1 MEISSILVCKLISQ
15 ILMKRS
21 LMKKSILIVV
31 FLLSFVFS
39 HAQEKKDSLY
49 YKIEEFSDKRK
60 FTKFLHR
67 FIFRRE
73 ADSASVKTRTEK
85 QAQETYNGKYIRKIS
100 IETIDPFGYDSKYK
114 KEKSRWYDWF
124 ANHLHCNTRISTV
137 QNYLLFKEGEEYNA
151 QKLYESER
159 LLREMPFVNRVNI
172 SVSDHTSAGDSIDV
186 VVKVLDSWS
195 LKPRLSY
202 SGSKI
207 GLGVTE
213 ENVLGLGHELSLLYR
228 NDSKE
233 KQDYV
238 MGSYTAYNLYGT
250 YINAQVLAER
260 DFFRNELINFNVK
273 RDFFSP
279 LTKWAGGFTFE
290 YFMRNVV
297 LPVEMDTAFPEVQI
311 KVYRQDLWGGYQIP
325 VSSHPSERNSSNIA
339 LIGRFQNYQYK
350 DNPEIDQYQY
360 FSSYSSFLMSAGFT
374 QRKFSV
380 EKNIFQYDLPE
391 DIAYGTSANF
401 TAGFLSRSEK
411 AIPYAGISASYG
423 SFIKI
428 GYFSVKAQ
436 FGRFFNEDSQNRE
449 SFRFDGM
456 YFTNLM
462 DWKFAK
468 ARHFFSPTL
477 ALGNPQHN
485 FSYKDRINLSSSDEF
500 PVYNGDYIG
509 TKKLVLRY
517 QLQLFVNKTWK
528 NFHFSP
534 YITGAV
540 GWLGLPDDKLLKTNA
555 NTKVGIGVLINN
567 PYLVFNRIQVS
578 FTYYPRVPFDN
589 NSVFD
594 FNSNRNNLLP
604 MNNFGTD
611 IPHFVNFGY

>member
-1 MEISSILVCKLISQ
+1 MHKNIFALL
-15 ILMKRS
+15 L
-21 LMKKSILIVV
+21 
-31 FLLSFVFS
+31 FLCCISFVP
-39 HAQEKKDSLY
+39 AQEKEKKDSIY
-49 YKIEEFSDKRK
+49 YRIEEFSDKRK
-60 FTKFLHR
+60 FTKFIHR

-85 QAQETYNGKYIRKIS
+85 QTQESYDGKHIRNIK
-100 IETIDPFGYDSKYK
+100 IETIDPFGYSSKDK
-114 KEKSRWYDWF
+114 KEKVRWYDWF
-124 ANHLHCNTRISTV
+124 TNHLHSNTRISTV
-137 QNYLLFKEGEEYNA
+137 NNYLLFKKGEEYNA

-159 LLREMPFVNRVNI
+159 LLREMRFINRVNI
-172 SVSDHTSAGDSIDV
+172 SVADSTSTRDSIDI

-195 LKPRLSY
+195 LKPRGNY

-213 ENVLGLGHELSLLYR
+213 ENFLGLGHKADFLYR

-233 KQDYV
+233 KQDYLL
-238 MGSYTAYNLYGT
+238 GSYTAYNLFGS
-250 YINAQVLAER
+250 YINAQVLGER
-260 DFFRNELINFNVK
+260 DFFKNERINLNVT
-273 RDFFSP
+273 RSFFSP

-290 YFMRNVV
+290 YFMRNVA
-297 LPVEMDTAFPEVQI
+297 LPMVDRSAFPEVQI
-311 KVYRQDLWGGYQIP
+311 KVYSQDLWGGYQIP
-325 VSSHPSERNSSNIA
+325 VSANPEEKISSNIA
-339 LIGRFQNYQYK
+339 FIGRFQNYQYK
-350 DNPEIDQYQY
+350 DSPGIDQFDY
-360 FSSYSSFLMSAGFT
+360 FQSYNSFLASVGFI

-380 EKNIFQYDLPE
+380 EKNIFQYELPE
-391 DIAYGTSANF
+391 DISYGNSFSF
-401 TAGFLSRSEK
+401 TGGLLSRSNEVM
-411 AIPYAGISASYG
+411 PYAGVSAAYG
-423 SFIKI
+423 DFTKI
-428 GYFSVKAQ
+428 GYFNVKAQ
-436 FGRFFNEDSQNRE
+436 FGRFFNEDTQNRE
-449 SFRFDGM
+449 SFRLDGT

-468 ARHFFSPTL
+468 VRHFFSPTL

-485 FSYKDRINLSSSDEF
+485 YSYKDRINISGSDEF

-534 YITGAV
+534 YLTTAV
-540 GWLGLPDDKLLKTNA
+540 GWLAMPDDQLLKTNA
-555 NTKVGIGVLINN
+555 NTKIGLGVLINN
-567 PYLVFNRIQVS
+567 PYLVFNRIQIS

-604 MNNFGTD
+604 LNSFGAD
-611 IPHFVNFGY
+611 IPHFVNFGN

>member
-1 MEISSILVCKLISQ
+1 MN
-15 ILMKRS
+15 
-21 LMKKSILIVV
+21 KSILSLFF
-31 FLLSFVFS
+31 FLCCFSFAN
-39 HAQEKKDSLY
+39 AQEKKDSIY

-60 FTKFLHR
+60 VTRFLHR

-85 QAQETYNGKYIRKIS
+85 QTQESYDGKYIRNIR
-100 IETIDPFGYDSKYK
+100 IETIDPFGYGSKDK

-124 ANHLHCNTRISTV
+124 TNHLHSNTRVSTV
-137 QNYLLFKEGEEYNA
+137 NNYLLFQKGEEYNA

-159 LLREMPFVNRVNI
+159 LLRAMPFVNRVNI
-172 SVSDHTSAGDSIDV
+172 SVSDSTSTKDSIDV

-195 LKPRLSY
+195 LKPRASY

-207 GLGVTE
+207 GMGVTE
-213 ENVLGLGHELSLLYR
+213 ENFLGLGHEADFLYR
-228 NDSKE
+228 NDSKQ
-233 KQDYV
+233 KQDYLL
-238 MGSYTAYNLYGT
+238 GSYTAYNLFGS
-250 YINAQVLAER
+250 YINAQVLGER
-260 DFFRNELINFNVK
+260 DFAKNERINFNVK

-290 YFMRNVV
+290 YFMRNVL
-297 LPVEMDTAFPEVQI
+297 LPIETETTFPDVQI
-311 KVYRQDLWGGYQIP
+311 KVYSQDLWGGYQIP
-325 VSSHPSERNSSNIA
+325 VSSNPSEKVSSNIA

-350 DNPEIDQYQY
+350 DSPYIDQFGY
-360 FSSYSSFLMSAGFT
+360 FRSYSSFLMSAGFV
-374 QRKFSV
+374 QRKFAV

-391 DIAYGTSANF
+391 DISYGNSLNLTG
-401 TAGFLSRSEK
+401 GFLSRSKEVM
-411 AIPYAGISASYG
+411 PYLGISGAYG
-423 SFIKI
+423 DFTKI

-449 SFRFDGM
+449 SFRFDGT
-456 YFTNLM
+456 YFTNIM

-468 ARHFFSPTL
+468 VRHFFSPTL

-485 FSYKDRINLSSSDEF
+485 YSYRDRINLSGSDEF
-500 PVYNGDYIG
+500 PVYDVDYIG

-534 YITGAV
+534 YLTTAV
-540 GWLGLPDDKLLKTNA
+540 GWLGMPDDKLMKTNM
-555 NTKVGIGVLINN
+555 NTKIGIGVLINN
-567 PYLVFNRIQVS
+567 PYLVFNRIQIS

-604 MNNFGTD
+604 MNGFGAD
-611 IPHFVNFGY
+611 IPHFVNFGN

>member
-1 MEISSILVCKLISQ
+1 MN
-15 ILMKRS
+15 
-21 LMKKSILIVV
+21 KSILIFIFV
-31 FLLSFVFS
+31 LSCFS
-39 HAQEKKDSLY
+39 FANAQEGKDSLY

-60 FTKFLHR
+60 FTKFIHR

-73 ADSASVKTRTEK
+73 ADSASVKTRTDK
-85 QAQETYNGKYIRKIS
+85 QSQETYDGRYIRNIK
-100 IETIDPFGYDSKYK
+100 IETIDPFGYGSKDK
-114 KEKSRWYDWF
+114 KEKSKWYDWF
-124 ANHLHCNTRISTV
+124 TNHLHSNTRVSTV
-137 QNYLLFKEGEEYNA
+137 NNYLLFKKGEEYNA

-159 LLREMPFVNRVNI
+159 LLRTMPFVNRVNI
-172 SVSDHTSAGDSIDV
+172 SVSDSTSTKDSIDV

-195 LKPRLSY
+195 LKPRVSY

-213 ENVLGLGHELSLLYR
+213 ENFLGLGHEADFLYR

-233 KQDYV
+233 KQDYLY
-238 MGSYTAYNLYGT
+238 GSYTAYNLFGS
-250 YINAQVLAER
+250 YINAQILGER
-260 DFFRNELINFNVK
+260 DFAKNERINFNVK

-279 LTKWAGGFTFE
+279 LTKWAGGLTFE
-290 YFMRNVV
+290 YFMRNVL
-297 LPVEMDTAFPEVQI
+297 LPIETDTTFPEVQI
-311 KVYRQDLWGGYQIP
+311 KVYSQDLWGGYQIP
-325 VSSHPSERNSSNIA
+325 VSSNPDEKVSSNIA

-350 DNPEIDQYQY
+350 DSPALDQYQY
-360 FSSYSSFLMSAGFT
+360 FSSYSSFLMSAGFI

-380 EKNIFQYDLPE
+380 QKNIFQYDLPE
-391 DIAYGTSANF
+391 DIAYGNTFSL
-401 TAGFLSRSEK
+401 TAGFLSRSNEVM
-411 AIPYAGISASYG
+411 PYAGVSGSYG
-423 SFIKI
+423 DFTKI
-428 GYFSVKAQ
+428 GYFNIKAQ

-449 SFRFDGM
+449 SFRLDGT

-485 FSYKDRINLSSSDEF
+485 YSYRDRINLSSAEDF
-500 PVYNGDYIG
+500 PVYNADYIG

-534 YITGAV
+534 YLTTAV
-540 GWLGLPDDKLLKTNA
+540 GWLGMPDDNLLKTKA
-555 NTKVGIGVLINN
+555 NTKIGIGVLINN
-567 PYLVFNRIQVS
+567 PYLVFNRIQIS

-594 FNSNRNNLLP
+594 FNSNRNNVLP
-604 MNNFGTD
+604 LNNFGTD
-611 IPHFVNFGY
+611 IPHFVNFGN

>member
-1 MEISSILVCKLISQ
+1 MN
-15 ILMKRS
+15 
-21 LMKKSILIVV
+21 KSILIFIFV
-31 FLLSFVFS
+31 LSCFS
-39 HAQEKKDSLY
+39 FANAQEGKDSLY

-60 FTKFLHR
+60 VTKFIHR

-73 ADSASVKTRTEK
+73 ADSASVKTRTDK
-85 QAQETYNGKYIRKIS
+85 QSQETYDGRYIRNIK
-100 IETIDPFGYDSKYK
+100 IETIDPFGYGSKDK
-114 KEKSRWYDWF
+114 KEKSKWYDWF
-124 ANHLHCNTRISTV
+124 TNHLHSNTRVSTV
-137 QNYLLFKEGEEYNA
+137 NNYLLFKKGEEYNA

-159 LLREMPFVNRVNI
+159 LLRTMPFVNRVNI
-172 SVSDHTSAGDSIDV
+172 SVSDSTSTKDSIDV

-195 LKPRLSY
+195 LKPRVSY

-213 ENVLGLGHELSLLYR
+213 ENFLGLGHEADFLYR

-233 KQDYV
+233 KQDY
-238 MGSYTAYNLYGT
+238 MYGSYTAYNLFGS
-250 YINAQVLAER
+250 YINAQVLGER
-260 DFFRNELINFNVK
+260 DFVKNERINFNVK

-290 YFMRNVV
+290 YFMRNVL
-297 LPVEMDTAFPEVQI
+297 LPIETDTTFPEVQI
-311 KVYRQDLWGGYQIP
+311 KVYSQDLWGGYQIP
-325 VSSHPSERNSSNIA
+325 VSSNPEEKVSSNIA

-350 DNPEIDQYQY
+350 DSPYIDQFGY
-360 FSSYSSFLMSAGFT
+360 FRSYSSFLMSAGFIK
-374 QRKFSV
+374 RKFSV
-380 EKNIFQYDLPE
+380 EKNIFQYNLPE
-391 DIAYGTSANF
+391 DIAYGNSLSITS
-401 TAGFLSRSEK
+401 GFLTRSKE
-411 AIPYAGISASYG
+411 IMPYAGISASYG
-423 SFIKI
+423 DFTKI
-428 GYFSVKAQ
+428 GYFNLKAQ
-436 FGRFFNEDSQNRE
+436 FGRFFNEERENRE
-449 SFRFDGM
+449 SFRLDGT

-485 FSYKDRINLSSSDEF
+485 YSYRDRINLSAAEDF
-500 PVYNGDYIG
+500 PVYNADYIG

-534 YITGAV
+534 YLTTAV
-540 GWLGLPDDKLLKTNA
+540 GWLAMPNENLLKTNA
-555 NTKVGIGVLINN
+555 NTKIGIGVLINN
-567 PYLVFNRIQVS
+567 PYLVFNRIQIS

-594 FNSNRNNLLP
+594 FNSNRNNVLP
-604 MNNFGTD
+604 LNNFATD
-611 IPHFVNFGY
+611 IPHFVNFGN

>member
-1 MEISSILVCKLISQ
+1 MN
-15 ILMKRS
+15 
-21 LMKKSILIVV
+21 KSILIFIFV
-31 FLLSFVFS
+31 LSCFS
-39 HAQEKKDSLY
+39 FANAQEGKDSLY

-60 FTKFLHR
+60 VTKFIHR

-73 ADSASVKTRTEK
+73 ADSASVKTRTDK
-85 QAQETYNGKYIRKIS
+85 QSQETYDGRYIRNIK
-100 IETIDPFGYDSKYK
+100 IETIDPFGYGSKDK
-114 KEKSRWYDWF
+114 KEKSKWYDWF
-124 ANHLHCNTRISTV
+124 TNHLHSNTRVSTV
-137 QNYLLFKEGEEYNA
+137 NNYLLFKKGEEYNA

-159 LLREMPFVNRVNI
+159 LLRTMPFVNRVNI
-172 SVSDHTSAGDSIDV
+172 SVSDSTSTKDSIDV

-195 LKPRLSY
+195 LKPRFSY

-213 ENVLGLGHELSLLYR
+213 ENFLGLGHEADFLYR

-233 KQDYV
+233 KQDY
-238 MGSYTAYNLYGT
+238 MYGSYTAYNLFGS
-250 YINAQVLAER
+250 YINAQVLGER
-260 DFFRNELINFNVK
+260 DFAKNERINFNVK

-290 YFMRNVV
+290 YFMRNVL
-297 LPVEMDTAFPEVQI
+297 LPIETDTTFPEVQI
-311 KVYRQDLWGGYQIP
+311 KVYSQDLWGGYQIP
-325 VSSHPSERNSSNIA
+325 VSSNPSEKVSSNIA

-350 DNPEIDQYQY
+350 DSPALDQYQY
-360 FSSYSSFLMSAGFT
+360 FSSYSSFLMSAGFI

-380 EKNIFQYDLPE
+380 QKDIFQYDLPE
-391 DIAYGTSANF
+391 DIAYGNTFSL
-401 TAGFLSRSEK
+401 TTGFLSRSNEVM
-411 AIPYAGISASYG
+411 PYAGVSGSYG
-423 SFIKI
+423 DFTKI
-428 GYFSVKAQ
+428 GYFNIKAQ

-449 SFRFDGM
+449 SFRLDGT

-485 FSYKDRINLSSSDEF
+485 YSYRDRINLSSAEDF
-500 PVYNGDYIG
+500 PVYNADYIG

-534 YITGAV
+534 YLTTAV
-540 GWLGLPDDKLLKTNA
+540 GWLGMPDDNLLKTKA
-555 NTKVGIGVLINN
+555 NTKIGIGVLINN
-567 PYLVFNRIQVS
+567 PYLVFNRIQIS

-594 FNSNRNNLLP
+594 FDSNRNNVLP
-604 MNNFGTD
+604 LNNFGTD
-611 IPHFVNFGY
+611 IPHFVNFGN

>member
-1 MEISSILVCKLISQ
+1 MN
-15 ILMKRS
+15 
-21 LMKKSILIVV
+21 KSILSV
-31 FLLSFVFS
+31 FFFLCCFSFAN
-39 HAQEKKDSLY
+39 AQEKKDSIY

-60 FTKFLHR
+60 FTKFIHR

-73 ADSASVKTRTEK
+73 ADSASVKTRTER
-85 QAQETYNGKYIRKIS
+85 QSQETYNGKYIRNIS
-100 IETIDPFGYDSKYK
+100 IETIDPFGYGSKEK
-114 KEKSRWYDWF
+114 KEKSKWYDWF
-124 ANHLHCNTRISTV
+124 TNHLHSNTRISTV
-137 QNYLLFKEGEEYNA
+137 NNYLLFKKGEEYNA

-159 LLREMPFVNRVNI
+159 LLRTMPFVNRVNI
-172 SVSDHTSAGDSIDV
+172 SVSDSVSMKDSIDV

-195 LKPRLSY
+195 LKPRISY

-207 GLGVTE
+207 GLGMTE
-213 ENVLGLGHELSLLYR
+213 ENFLGLGHEADFLYR

-233 KQDYV
+233 KQDYLF
-238 MGSYTAYNLYGT
+238 GSYTAYNLFGS
-250 YINAQVLAER
+250 YINAQVLGER
-260 DFFRNELINFNVK
+260 DFLKNERINLNVR

-290 YFMRNVV
+290 YFMRNVL
-297 LPVEMDTAFPEVQI
+297 LPIDNVEELPEVQI
-311 KVYRQDLWGGYQIP
+311 KVYSQDLWGGYQIP
-325 VSSHPSERNSSNIA
+325 VSSNPSEKVSSNIA

-350 DNPEIDQYQY
+350 DSPALDQYQY
-360 FSSYSSFLMSAGFT
+360 FSSYSSFLVSAGFI

-380 EKNIFQYDLPE
+380 QKNIFQYDLPE
-391 DIAYGTSANF
+391 DIAYGNSVNL
-401 TAGFLSRSEK
+401 TAGFLSRSNEVM
-411 AIPYAGISASYG
+411 PYAGVSASYG
-423 SFIKI
+423 DFTKI
-428 GYFSVKAQ
+428 GYFNLKAQ

-449 SFRFDGM
+449 SFRLDGT
-456 YFTNLM
+456 YFTNLL

-468 ARHFFSPTL
+468 VRHFFSPTL

-485 FSYKDRINLSSSDEF
+485 YSYKDRINLSSAEDF
-500 PVYNGDYIG
+500 PVYNADYIG

-534 YITGAV
+534 YLTTAV
-540 GWLGLPDDKLLKTNA
+540 GWLGMPDDNLLKTKV
-555 NTKVGIGVLINN
+555 NTKVGVGVLINN
-567 PYLVFNRIQVS
+567 PYLVFNRIQIS

-604 MNNFGTD
+604 MNSFATD
-611 IPHFVNFGY
+611 IPHFVNFGN